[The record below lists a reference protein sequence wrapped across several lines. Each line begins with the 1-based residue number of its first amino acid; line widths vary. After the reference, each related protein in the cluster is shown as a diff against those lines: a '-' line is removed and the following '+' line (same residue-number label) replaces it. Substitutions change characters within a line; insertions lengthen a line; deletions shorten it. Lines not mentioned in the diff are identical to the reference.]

1 MRALSAA
8 IAIAGIVAVHDIS
21 RGQVADAPQ
30 ADGYPI
36 IAELYSDP
44 IRHADKSVLIYGLV
58 IEIDSGS
65 TFLLQ
70 DVSQHPLRIVAAP
83 DMRVAVGDQLMVFG
97 SFHADGQEPF
107 VLAKALIPTQVVA
120 GGGCC

>member
-1 MRALSAA
+1 MRVLSAT
-8 IAIAGIVAVHDIS
+8 IALAGIVAAHDIS

-30 ADGYPI
+30 ADEYPI

-44 IRHADKSVLIYGLV
+44 AKHADKSVLIYGLV
-58 IEIDSGS
+58 IEIGPGS

-70 DVSQHPLRIVAAP
+70 DVSQHPLKIVATP
-83 DMRVAVGDQLMVFG
+83 GMRAAVGDQLMVFG

-107 VLAKALIPTQVVA
+107 LAAKTLIPTQVVA